1 MTLRSKK
8 LHLAAAVLALGLMT
22 LSSPSAWAFTMEN
35 LSGGSADG
43 SSRYSDPDGQVKNG
57 MMPFGQGGPTVQ
69 FGAGST
75 SGAFSPLRPFNG
87 FASPSQPPPEPY
99 NLNNRN

>member
-1 MTLRSKK
+1 MNVMSKI
-8 LHLAAAVLALGLMT
+8 LAAAALALGMVT
-22 LSSPSAWAFTMEN
+22 LAGASARAFTMEN

-43 SSRYSDPDGQVKNG
+43 SSRYASPDGQVKNG
-57 MMPFGQGGPTVQ
+57 YAPFGQGGPTVQ
-69 FGAGST
+69 FGAGSAG
-75 SGAFSPLRPFNG
+75 SYSPLRPFNG